1 MPGYDES
8 LDIPAHLHPPNLD
21 ADEIL
26 PSQMH
31 PSYPYGR
38 PPTASRRVKPWM
50 NSVGNLLGTV
60 GSAGGG
66 PAGSLAPSGGGPSR
80 WRDRSAAQQ
89 QGAVGLAA
97 VRWGERWDELA
108 MAEFL
113 ETRRGKEIPPGMAV
127 SYPTT
132 KRPLLD
138 PWM

>member
-8 LDIPAHLHPPNLD
+8 LDIPAHLHPPDLD

-50 NSVGNLLGTV
+50 NAVGNLLGTV
-60 GSAGGG
+60 GGGG
-66 PAGSLAPSGGGPSR
+66 LAGSYPTSRGGPST
-80 WRDRSAAQQ
+80 WRERNEPQ
-89 QGAVGLAA
+89 QGGVGLGA

-127 SYPTT
+127 SLISRRG
-132 KRPLLD
+132 KSS
-138 PWM
+138 